1 MLHINRQTRKNFLAI
16 LETLSIEQ
24 LNHIPEGYSNNILWN
39 YAHIIVT
46 QQLLTYGLSQLPLTL
61 DADMVSAFRKGSK
74 PESAYSETALENF
87 KALAVTT
94 LDQFEADRAAGKFTA
109 FKTYPTSFGIRL
121 HSLEE
126 AVAFNN
132 VHEALHLGV
141 VMNMRRLV

>member
-1 MLHINRQTRKNFLAI
+1 MLHINRQTRQNFLSI
-16 LETLSIEQ
+16 IEKLSIEQ
-24 LNHIPEGYSNNILWN
+24 LNHIPQGYNNNILWN
-39 YAHIIVT
+39 YAHVIVT

-74 PESAYSETALENF
+74 PERSYSETELENF
-87 KALAVTT
+87 KALAITT
-94 LDQFEADRAAGKFTA
+94 LDQFEADKAAGLFST

-126 AVAFNN
+126 AEAFNN
-132 VHEALHLGV
+132 VHEAMHLGV